1 MLERVNPADIRNTAL
16 LTVEG
21 ELDDISGKGQSEAAH
36 DLCAGIEKRHHI
48 EVLGAGHYGIFS
60 GRRWREKVYPELK
73 QFILDYQPKP
83 VTAETKAA
91 VAAPVVVEAAVL
103 VAAKAPAPVTVAA
116 VEAAPAAIESTDGAK
131 PVANGVVPAEQ
142 PAAAPADGV
151 IVEAI
156 SVEQAASAKK
166 IDLTASVANTA
177 NGNGGG
183 NGKTAVKANGNGSAK
198 PKAKAKAKV
207 KTNGG
212 DKVKLSATAKPAAT
226 LAAKP
231 RSKAAATKH

>member
-1 MLERVNPADIRNTAL
+1 
-16 LTVEG
+16 
-21 ELDDISGKGQSEAAH
+21 
-36 DLCAGIEKRHHI
+36 
-48 EVLGAGHYGIFS
+48 
-60 GRRWREKVYPELK
+60 
-73 QFILDYQPKP
+73 
-83 VTAETKAA
+83 
-91 VAAPVVVEAAVL
+91 
-103 VAAKAPAPVTVAA
+103 VTVAA

-151 IVEAI
+151 TVEAI

-183 NGKTAVKANGNGSAK
+183 NGKTAVKANGNGNGNGSAK

-212 DKVKLSATAKPAAT
+212 GKVKLSATAKPAAT

>member
-1 MLERVNPADIRNTAL
+1 VLERVNPADIRNTAL

-83 VTAETKAA
+83 VTAESQAA
-91 VAAPVVVEAAVL
+91 VAAVEVAAAV
-103 VAAKAPAPVTVAA
+103 ATEPAPVALAA
-116 VEAAPAAIESTDGAK
+116 VEAVPAAIESTNGAK
-131 PVANGVVPAEQ
+131 PTASMVVPAEQ
-142 PAAAPADGV
+142 PAAASADVV
-151 IVEAI
+151 IAEAI
-156 SVEQAASAKK
+156 SIEKPASAAKVE
-166 IDLTASVANTA
+166 LTASVGSAAT
-177 NGNGGG
+177 G
-183 NGKTAVKANGNGSAK
+183 NGKAGVKANGNGSAK
-198 PKAKAKAKV
+198 PKAKVKA
-207 KTNGG
+207 NGG
-212 DKVKLSATAKPAAT
+212 GKVKLSATAKPAAA

>member
-1 MLERVNPADIRNTAL
+1 M
-16 LTVEG
+16 
-21 ELDDISGKGQSEAAH
+21 
-36 DLCAGIEKRHHI
+36 
-48 EVLGAGHYGIFS
+48 
-60 GRRWREKVYPELK
+60 
-73 QFILDYQPKP
+73 
-83 VTAETKAA
+83 
-91 VAAPVVVEAAVL
+91 
-103 VAAKAPAPVTVAA
+103 AA

-151 IVEAI
+151 TVEAI

-177 NGNGGG
+177 NGNG
-183 NGKTAVKANGNGSAK
+183 KTAVKANGNGNGNGSAK

-212 DKVKLSATAKPAAT
+212 D
-226 LAAKP
+226 
-231 RSKAAATKH
+231 R